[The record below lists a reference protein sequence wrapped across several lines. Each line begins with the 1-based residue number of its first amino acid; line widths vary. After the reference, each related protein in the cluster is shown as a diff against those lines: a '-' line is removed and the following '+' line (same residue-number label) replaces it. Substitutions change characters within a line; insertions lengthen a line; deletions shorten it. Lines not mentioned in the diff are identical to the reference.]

1 MSSVFTTPGSQ
12 TALERALAGRLGG
25 GAPRVVWS
33 ETGDEVLVHL
43 DSLKAQA
50 VQGTLVMGID
60 LEADETPRERVIV
73 RVALGKD
80 RQGRLV
86 GVTDERPDG
95 KGLLAARWGRS
106 VQDALW
112 SAVVGIVTGEPVA
125 PGARPPRRTTAPRYP
140 EIDAVLAIAE
150 PAPGRARR
158 RARPQPREPR
168 P

>member
-1 MSSVFTTPGSQ
+1 
-12 TALERALAGRLGG
+12 
-25 GAPRVVWS
+25 VVWS
-33 ETGDEVLVHL
+33 EAGDEVLVHL

-50 VQGTLVMGID
+50 VQGTLVMGVD

-80 RQGRLV
+80 RHGRLV
-86 GVTDERPDG
+86 GITDECPDG

-112 SAVVGIVTGEPVA
+112 SAVVGIVTSEPA
-125 PGARPPRRTTAPRYP
+125 SPGARPPRRTTRPRFP
-140 EIDAVLAIAE
+140 EIDAVLAVAK
-150 PAPGRARR
+150 PARR
-158 RARPQPREPR
+158 RAKTRARPRPREPR